1 MKLKTFVPA
10 LAAVLALPAF
20 AAINPGA
27 ADSGELFFVV
37 QDSATKVS
45 FTKDLGLSLNDFLS
59 NGQAEAGLSFTVDIA
74 NDSNWASFLTASSAP
89 ASRSWTV
96 LAMSN
101 TGLSS
106 NRLLT
111 TVRAGVTE
119 TLMRT
124 STNVGLH
131 TGIGATTAGS
141 FFASVNSSG
150 THRPATDYTVNGS
163 SVNSAADASPRGYF
177 GQPGNTSGTLN
188 SNMRFSSLNA
198 VGASSAFYEVFASSA
213 APGGFVLLDRFD
225 NASSTASFSFD
236 GSNLN
241 YSLAAAVPEPETY
254 ALMLAGLGALGL
266 LISRRR
272 A

>member
-10 LAAVLALPAF
+10 LAAVLALPAL

-45 FTKDLGLSLNDFLS
+45 FTKDLGLSLNDFLI
-59 NGQAEAGLSFTVDIA
+59 NGQAETGLSFTVDIA

-96 LAMSN
+96 LAMRN

-124 STNVGLH
+124 RPNVGW
-131 TGIGATTAGS
+131 
-141 FFASVNSSG
+141 
-150 THRPATDYTVNGS
+150 PK
-163 SVNSAADASPRGYF
+163 
-177 GQPGNTSGTLN
+177 
-188 SNMRFSSLNA
+188 
-198 VGASSAFYEVFASSA
+198 
-213 APGGFVLLDRFD
+213 
-225 NASSTASFSFD
+225 
-236 GSNLN
+236 
-241 YSLAAAVPEPETY
+241 
-254 ALMLAGLGALGL
+254 
-266 LISRRR
+266 
-272 A
+272 